1 MCNSDAKTG
10 FVMRHA
16 RWDPTISLGT
26 VVHLFVLI
34 GAGVGPYI
42 KVSER
47 LTILETQMRIVLG
60 NLGIAH

>member
-1 MCNSDAKTG
+1 MHQ
-10 FVMRHA
+10 V

-26 VVHLFVLI
+26 VVHLVVLV
-34 GAGVGPYI
+34 GAGVGLFI
-42 KVSER
+42 KISER

>member
-1 MCNSDAKTG
+1 MHK
-10 FVMRHA
+10 V

-26 VVHLFVLI
+26 LVHLIGLI
-34 GAGVGPYI
+34 GAGVARYI

-47 LTILETQMRIVLG
+47 LTILETQMQSVLG

>member
-1 MCNSDAKTG
+1 MRSGGKDQM
-10 FVMRHA
+10 VMHRV

-26 VVHLFVLI
+26 VLHLVGLI
-34 GAGVGPYI
+34 GAGVGLYI
-42 KVSER
+42 KMSER